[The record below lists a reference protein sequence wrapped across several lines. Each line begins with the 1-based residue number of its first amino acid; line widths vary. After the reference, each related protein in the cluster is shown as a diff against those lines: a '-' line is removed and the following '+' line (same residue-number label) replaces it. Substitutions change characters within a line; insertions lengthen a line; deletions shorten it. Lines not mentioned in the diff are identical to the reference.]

1 MRTLKLNLKQKVMGY
16 KLTAHNISTN
26 ERILYCLITDDIE
39 DLKQIALSDC
49 ARYKNRN
56 MVYVIVENETDK
68 EVYGCV
74 YKNRILKNKY
84 SFPLDNVKL
93 KGKKIIIN

>member
-26 ERILYCLITDDIE
+26 EKILYCLITDDME

-56 MVYVIVENETDK
+56 MVYVIRENDTDRG
-68 EVYGCV
+68 VYGCV
-74 YKNRILKNKY
+74 YRNRRLKNKY
-84 SFPLDNVKL
+84 TFQLDNVTF
-93 KGKKIIIN
+93 KGKKMIIN

>member
-1 MRTLKLNLKQKVMGY
+1 MGY

-26 ERILYCLITDDIE
+26 ERILYCTITDDIE

-56 MVYVIVENETDK
+56 MVYVIVDNETDE

-74 YKNRILKNKY
+74 YRNRILNNKY

-93 KGKKIIIN
+93 KGRKMIIN

>member
-1 MRTLKLNLKQKVMGY
+1 MGY
-16 KLTAHNISTN
+16 KLTAHNINTN
-26 ERILYCLITDDIE
+26 EKILYCTITDDIE

-49 ARYKNRN
+49 ARYKN

-84 SFPLDNVKL
+84 PFPLDNVKH

>member
-1 MRTLKLNLKQKVMGY
+1 MGY
-16 KLTAHNISTN
+16 KLTAHNINTN
-26 ERILYCLITDDIE
+26 ERILYCTITDDIE

-93 KGKKIIIN
+93 KGKKMIIN